1 MPPADP
7 AFRLFPSPHPPTPF
21 PAGRGR
27 SRLFLCK
34 GLPPLASPGL
44 NPSGTGCP
52 CRTGTL
58 AGGLS
63 GWLPA
68 RPATAVPNGSACRLC
83 RLLTLPSLSFL
94 PPSPK
99 GKDSPPTRARRA
111 LFPTGR
117 GRSRLFYARGF
128 APGTPALDRLRRL
141 QSQQNRHSGG
151 RRIPETALTVSA
163 HPVWLFS
170 GSSHEPRLLQSIHS
184 RKVLGGLG
192 DSFKSPPALLLPPCG
207 ESGGR
212 RRSPCGAEK
221 EGGYRDQ
228 EKRQPRGRRSRQ
240 DACGQ
245 TACRGTA
252 PVSWARARRR

>member
-1 MPPADP
+1 MQGATAPCIPGAEP
-7 AFRLFPSPHPPTPF
+7 KRHWLS
-21 PAGRGR
+21 
-27 SRLFLCK
+27 
-34 GLPPLASPGL
+34 LPYRY
-44 NPSGTGCP
+44 P
-52 CRTGTL
+52 C
-58 AGGLS
+58 GGLVR
-63 GWLPA
+63 L
-68 RPATAVPNGSACRLC
+68 VACSTCHCGTKREC
-83 RLLTLPSLSFL
+83 LPSLSPAYTAFSFFSAPIPP
-94 PPSPK
+94 PPSQREGGDHKLVLP
-99 GKDSPPTRARRA
+99 GAT
-111 LFPTGR
+111 
-117 GRSRLFYARGF
+117 

-163 HPVWLFS
+163 HPVEFFP
-170 GSSHEPRLLQSIHS
+170 GSRHEPRLLQSIHS

-228 EKRQPRGRRSRQ
+228 EKRRPRGRRSRQ
-240 DACGQ
+240 NACGQ

-252 PVSWARARRR
+252 PVS